1 MPFVNTPYHIK
12 EPILAFLWLMRER
25 GYTQA
30 QAQKILDKHR
40 LMQNNR
46 PISKAEKICGDVEL
60 SEFVPSSIPH
70 LPHIEP
76 LFYNDDFC
84 LYDKP
89 HNLLTHPKGRFYHY
103 SLNDILK
110 SRFGTHANALHRLD
124 KQTSGLVL
132 CSINPKSKKILESL
146 MQNRAISKGYCAIV
160 EGRVKREILIDKP
173 IMTQKQKGD
182 LSIKSIISQ
191 KGKESRA
198 ISKGYCAIV
207 EGRVKREILIDKP
220 IMTQKQKGDL
230 SIKSIISQKGKESY
244 TLIRPLAYYKDST
257 LIYALALTGRTHQI
271 RLHCAYIGHR
281 ILGDPLYGVSEKKSR
296 FYLETPH
303 LSQSQHQAL
312 FGAPFL
318 CLNAYTLRFSFQ
330 GSDYHFKSN
339 APFSFMPHFQGF
351 FERNTFL

>member
-40 LMQNNR
+40 LTKDNR
-46 PISKAEKICGDVEL
+46 PIKKAEKICGNVEL
-60 SEFVPSSIPH
+60 NEFVPSSIPH
-70 LPHIEP
+70 LPNIEP

-84 LYDKP
+84 IYDKP
-89 HNLLTHPKGRFYHY
+89 HNLLTHPKGRFLHY
-103 SLNDILK
+103 SLNDLLK
-110 SRFGTHANALHRLD
+110 SRFGTHSNALHRLD

-146 MQNRAISKGYCAIV
+146 MQTRAISKGYCAIV
-160 EGRVKREILIDKP
+160 RGKVKGEILINEP
-173 IMTQKQKGD
+173 IMTQKHKGD
-182 LSIKSIISQ
+182 LSIKSIISH
-191 KGKESRA
+191 KGKESR
-198 ISKGYCAIV
+198 
-207 EGRVKREILIDKP
+207 
-220 IMTQKQKGDL
+220 
-230 SIKSIISQKGKESY
+230 

-281 ILGDPLYGVSEKKSR
+281 ILGDPLYGVSKDKSR
-296 FYLETPH
+296 FYLDTPN
-303 LSQSQHQAL
+303 LSPNQHKAL
-312 FGAPFL
+312 FDAPFL
-318 CLNAYTLRFSFQ
+318 CLNAYSLRFAFK

-339 APFSFMPHFQGF
+339 APFDFMPHFQSF
-351 FERNTFL
+351 FQSNTFL

>member
-12 EPILAFLWLMRER
+12 KPILAFLWLMRER

-89 HNLLTHPKGRFYHY
+89 HNLLTHPKGRFFHY

-110 SRFGTHANALHRLD
+110 SRFGTQANALHRLD

-191 KGKESRA
+191 KGKES
-198 ISKGYCAIV
+198 
-207 EGRVKREILIDKP
+207 
-220 IMTQKQKGDL
+220 
-230 SIKSIISQKGKESY
+230 Y
-244 TLIRPLAYYKDST
+244 TLIRPLAYHKDST

-281 ILGDPLYGVSEKKSR
+281 ILGDPLYGVSEEKSR

-351 FERNTFL
+351 FECNTFL

>member
-191 KGKESRA
+191 KGKES
-198 ISKGYCAIV
+198 
-207 EGRVKREILIDKP
+207 
-220 IMTQKQKGDL
+220 
-230 SIKSIISQKGKESY
+230 Y

>member
-70 LPHIEP
+70 LAHIEP
-76 LFYNDDFC
+76 LFYNDDFA

-191 KGKESRA
+191 KGKES
-198 ISKGYCAIV
+198 
-207 EGRVKREILIDKP
+207 
-220 IMTQKQKGDL
+220 
-230 SIKSIISQKGKESY
+230 Y

-271 RLHCAYIGHR
+271 RLHCASIGHR
-281 ILGDPLYGVSEKKSR
+281 ILGDPLYGVSEEKSR
-296 FYLETPH
+296 FYLEAPN
-303 LSQSQHQAL
+303 LSPKEHKAL
-312 FGAPFL
+312 FDAPFL
-318 CLNAYTLRFSFQ
+318 CLNAYALRFSFQ

-339 APFSFMPHFQGF
+339 APFSFMPHFRGF
-351 FERNTFL
+351 FQSHTFL

>member
-182 LSIKSIISQ
+182 LS
-191 KGKESRA
+191 
-198 ISKGYCAIV
+198 V
-207 EGRVKREILIDKP
+207 
-220 IMTQKQKGDL
+220 
-230 SIKSIISQKGKESY
+230 KSIISQKGKESY

-281 ILGDPLYGVSEKKSR
+281 ILGDPLYGVSEEKSR

>member
-25 GYTQA
+25 GCTQA

-70 LPHIEP
+70 LLHIEP

-160 EGRVKREILIDKP
+160 EGRVNREILIDKP
-173 IMTQKQKGD
+173 T
-182 LSIKSIISQ
+182 
-191 KGKESRA
+191 
-198 ISKGYCAIV
+198 
-207 EGRVKREILIDKP
+207 
-220 IMTQKQKGDL
+220 MTQKQKGDL

-281 ILGDPLYGVSEKKSR
+281 ILGDPLYGVSEEKSR

-339 APFSFMPHFQGF
+339 TPFGFMPHFQGF
-351 FERNTFL
+351 FQSHTFL

>member
-40 LMQNNR
+40 LVQNNR

-191 KGKESRA
+191 KGKES
-198 ISKGYCAIV
+198 
-207 EGRVKREILIDKP
+207 
-220 IMTQKQKGDL
+220 
-230 SIKSIISQKGKESY
+230 Y

-281 ILGDPLYGVSEKKSR
+281 ILGDPLYGVSEEKSR

-339 APFSFMPHFQGF
+339 APFSFMSHFQGF

>member
-173 IMTQKQKGD
+173 IMTQKH
-182 LSIKSIISQ
+182 
-191 KGKESRA
+191 
-198 ISKGYCAIV
+198 
-207 EGRVKREILIDKP
+207 
-220 IMTQKQKGDL
+220 KGDL

-271 RLHCAYIGHR
+271 RLHCASIGHK
-281 ILGDPLYGVSEKKSR
+281 ILGDPLYGVSEEKGR